1 VKQFPTV
8 SLFILALSLDPQVL
22 LSKVDFNREVLPI
35 LSDNC
40 FKCHGPDEATREAD
54 LRLDTEAGAFADL
67 GGGYFPIV
75 AGDPAK
81 SEMIYH
87 IYAEDE
93 EDQMPP
99 PDSEL
104 SLSASEKDLIR
115 QWIAEGAEWKKHWSF
130 EPVERPDLAA
140 VTQDEWPRNGI
151 DNFVLARLEKEGFKP
166 SEEAD
171 RTTLIRRVTLDLT
184 GLPPTPQEVD
194 AFLSDTEPGAY
205 ERVVDRLLASPRY
218 GEAMALPWLDAARY
232 ADTDGYQNDGPRDMW
247 RWRDWVI
254 DAYNQNKPFD
264 EFTIEQLAGDLLTH
278 PTLDQIIAT
287 GFNRNHRYNSESGLV
302 FEEFLLENAVDRVD
316 TTSTVWMGV
325 TMGCARCHD
334 HKYDPFSTKEYYQL
348 ISYFNSIPESGRARK
363 YGNSEPW
370 VLSPTKEQSQE
381 LARKEADI
389 EKLISLLS
397 GQEASVANAQ
407 TEWERSGGNLS
418 ERELLK
424 QRLRFDYSFDGSDK
438 GLAVE
443 TGQPWLSSGV
453 LGTAATLDGQSEFV
467 VESAPILASE
477 HRFSISFWIK
487 PDEVEDAVVL
497 SRQQGGTT
505 RPGMTVELKE
515 GRLQF
520 YIITRWIAGVGAIET
535 TQTLDPGEWRHVTL
549 TNDSSMSATGM
560 EIYLD
565 GELADTQIL
574 YNSNSNPGVTAKGA
588 EMKIGGG
595 VVGNRFKGRLD
606 ELRIYDRTLRVDEVA
621 LLAEQTRLQDIVSTP
636 FAARS
641 ESERGKLRAY
651 FLENAAPDSFS
662 ELAAS
667 LHAARMDRTAFVDS
681 IPTTMIMQEMET
693 PKPTFVRTRGI
704 YDSYGEKVDRV
715 LPEILPPPDE
725 ELPSNRLGFAK
736 WLVSGKHPLTGR
748 VAVNRYWLKYFGRG
762 LVKTAEDFGLQGDWP
777 SHPELLDWLADEFV
791 RLNWDVKAMQK
802 LIVTSATYRQSSKVT
817 AEMLERDPENIIF
830 TRGPRQRL
838 SAHVVRDQAL
848 AVSGL
853 LVEQLGGPSVS
864 PYQPKNFWED
874 LSNMKYEQS
883 QGEDLY
889 RRSLYT
895 IWKRTLPPPSMA
907 VLDAAD
913 RESCMVSTK
922 RTNTPLQALTMLNEK
937 AFVEAARNFGQRILL
952 EGGERVEDKVE
963 FAFKTIAARLPNP
976 QEFELLKSAFN
987 EYMNLYSDDSDSAEA
1002 LIHVGE
1008 SKPLR
1013 ALSSTELAAAT
1024 TFANMLL
1031 NLDEVVTK
1039 E

>member
-1 VKQFPTV
+1 MKQFPTV

-334 HKYDPFSTKEYYQL
+334 HKYDPFSTK
-348 ISYFNSIPESGRARK
+348 
-363 YGNSEPW
+363 
-370 VLSPTKEQSQE
+370 
-381 LARKEADI
+381 
-389 EKLISLLS
+389 
-397 GQEASVANAQ
+397 
-407 TEWERSGGNLS
+407 
-418 ERELLK
+418 
-424 QRLRFDYSFDGSDK
+424 
-438 GLAVE
+438 
-443 TGQPWLSSGV
+443 
-453 LGTAATLDGQSEFV
+453 
-467 VESAPILASE
+467 
-477 HRFSISFWIK
+477 
-487 PDEVEDAVVL
+487 
-497 SRQQGGTT
+497 
-505 RPGMTVELKE
+505 
-515 GRLQF
+515 
-520 YIITRWIAGVGAIET
+520 
-535 TQTLDPGEWRHVTL
+535 
-549 TNDSSMSATGM
+549 
-560 EIYLD
+560 
-565 GELADTQIL
+565 
-574 YNSNSNPGVTAKGA
+574 
-588 EMKIGGG
+588 
-595 VVGNRFKGRLD
+595 
-606 ELRIYDRTLRVDEVA
+606 
-621 LLAEQTRLQDIVSTP
+621 
-636 FAARS
+636 
-641 ESERGKLRAY
+641 
-651 FLENAAPDSFS
+651 
-662 ELAAS
+662 
-667 LHAARMDRTAFVDS
+667 
-681 IPTTMIMQEMET
+681 
-693 PKPTFVRTRGI
+693 
-704 YDSYGEKVDRV
+704 
-715 LPEILPPPDE
+715 
-725 ELPSNRLGFAK
+725 
-736 WLVSGKHPLTGR
+736 
-748 VAVNRYWLKYFGRG
+748 
-762 LVKTAEDFGLQGDWP
+762 
-777 SHPELLDWLADEFV
+777 
-791 RLNWDVKAMQK
+791 
-802 LIVTSATYRQSSKVT
+802 
-817 AEMLERDPENIIF
+817 
-830 TRGPRQRL
+830 
-838 SAHVVRDQAL
+838 
-848 AVSGL
+848 
-853 LVEQLGGPSVS
+853 
-864 PYQPKNFWED
+864 
-874 LSNMKYEQS
+874 
-883 QGEDLY
+883 
-889 RRSLYT
+889 
-895 IWKRTLPPPSMA
+895 
-907 VLDAAD
+907 
-913 RESCMVSTK
+913 
-922 RTNTPLQALTMLNEK
+922 
-937 AFVEAARNFGQRILL
+937 
-952 EGGERVEDKVE
+952 
-963 FAFKTIAARLPNP
+963 
-976 QEFELLKSAFN
+976 
-987 EYMNLYSDDSDSAEA
+987 
-1002 LIHVGE
+1002 
-1008 SKPLR
+1008 
-1013 ALSSTELAAAT
+1013 
-1024 TFANMLL
+1024 
-1031 NLDEVVTK
+1031 
-1039 E
+1039 